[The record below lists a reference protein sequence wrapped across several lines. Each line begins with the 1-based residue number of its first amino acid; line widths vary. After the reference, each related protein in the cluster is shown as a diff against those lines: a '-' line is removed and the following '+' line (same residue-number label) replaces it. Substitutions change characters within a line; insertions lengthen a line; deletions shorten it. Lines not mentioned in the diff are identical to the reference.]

1 MSFAILSNRR
11 QNSNTKKSVKDISY
25 HINVNSS
32 IQAFAYKFV
41 SYLFI
46 YYVSEN
52 LSIWNIV
59 PPVLEI
65 IEFITS

>member
-41 SYLFI
+41 SY
-46 YYVSEN
+46 YVSEN